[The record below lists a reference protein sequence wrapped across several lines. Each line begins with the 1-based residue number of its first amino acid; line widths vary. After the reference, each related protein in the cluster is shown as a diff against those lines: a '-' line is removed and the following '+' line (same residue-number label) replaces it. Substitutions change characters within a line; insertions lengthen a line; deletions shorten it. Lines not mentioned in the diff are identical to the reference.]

1 MPTVTRKDLE
11 RQVMALQALA
21 MECAKARTISVFVDY
36 FGHVDAIMIRAHT
49 DWKPGSE
56 ADFELPVVQL
66 NLSDAFMSLAQTLDV
81 LKHAHRSLLRM
92 HMQALDTLDSE
103 HTEVEA

>member
-11 RQVMALQALA
+11 RQVMALQSLA
-21 MECAKARTISVFVDY
+21 MECAKANTAAVFVEY
-36 FGHVDAIMIRAHT
+36 FGHVDVIMVRAYT
-49 DWKPGSE
+49 RWKPSSE

-66 NLSDAFMSLAQTLDV
+66 NLSDAFMGLAQTLDM